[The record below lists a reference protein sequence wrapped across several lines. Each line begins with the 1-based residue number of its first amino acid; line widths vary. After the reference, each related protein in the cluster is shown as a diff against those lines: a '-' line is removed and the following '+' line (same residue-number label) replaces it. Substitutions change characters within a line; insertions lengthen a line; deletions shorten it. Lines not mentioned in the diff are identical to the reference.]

1 MPWSP
6 LERWL
11 FVDTLEVLRAVGVED
26 LGGCQK
32 LQCLARLACGANG
45 LRAHRALEPL
55 WSGAER
61 SIAAVRIAEREGES
75 RAGHIAAEQDDCIA
89 LRSVMEC
96 LAARLGIGLLDMLK
110 PFAVRLDAV
119 ASMAQVSV
127 LCK

>member
-1 MPWSP
+1 MLLVERQRHCVPWSP

-32 LQCLARLACGANG
+32 LQCLARLACGASG
-45 LRAHRALEPL
+45 LRVHCAL
-55 WSGAER
+55 
-61 SIAAVRIAEREGES
+61 
-75 RAGHIAAEQDDCIA
+75 DDCIA
-89 LRSVMEC
+89 LRGVMEC
-96 LAARLGIGLLDMLK
+96 LAARLGMGLLEMLR

-127 LCK
+127 LCE